1 VLSFTC
7 ASVPDELALV
17 RDRHERLF
25 LVLLF
30 HLQHYFRL
38 AFFFV
43 DNGERWR
50 RHPDELGVEL
60 N

>member
-1 VLSFTC
+1 LRFTY

-17 RDRHERLF
+17 RDRHERLL

-30 HLQHYFRL
+30 QLQYYFRL

-43 DNGERWR
+43 DNGECWR
-50 RHPDELGVEL
+50 RHPDELWVAL
-60 N
+60 T